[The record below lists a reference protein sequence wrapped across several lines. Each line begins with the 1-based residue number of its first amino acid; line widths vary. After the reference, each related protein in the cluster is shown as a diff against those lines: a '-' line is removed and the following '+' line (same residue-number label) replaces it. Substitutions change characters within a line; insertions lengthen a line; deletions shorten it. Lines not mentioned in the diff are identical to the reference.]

1 MAIDRTEVRQLPR
14 AMALAVASA
23 VPFIS
28 TPMPTEG
35 EASHSADAWDPRAP
49 DPEISPDGPTWL
61 TDPVFG
67 CTRIKLRY
75 CGNLSPFDLEFV
87 GMENNLVKVRDG
99 MQQKL
104 GPLSSLQAIPPTW
117 KGDVVTSFSLGET
130 YGKLY
135 KIREFDSEFCVLR
148 GYGQRPGRSEK
159 NFRVSTHE
167 LAQIFPPAK

>member
-1 MAIDRTEVRQLPR
+1 
-14 AMALAVASA
+14 
-23 VPFIS
+23 
-28 TPMPTEG
+28 MPTEG

>member
-1 MAIDRTEVRQLPR
+1 MAIESGEVQQPLR
-14 AMALAVASA
+14 AIAPAVASA

-35 EASHSADAWDPRAP
+35 ETSHSADAWDPCAP

-67 CTRIKLRY
+67 RTRIKLQYRR
-75 CGNLSPFDLEFV
+75 NPSLFDLEFL
-87 GMENNLVKVRDG
+87 GMENDLVKIRDG
-99 MQQKL
+99 MKQKSV
-104 GPLSSLQAIPPTW
+104 PLPSLEAIPPTS
-117 KGDVVTSFSLGET
+117 KDGVVTSFSLGET

-135 KIREFDSEFCVLR
+135 KIREFGSEFCILR

-159 NFRVSTHE
+159 NFHVITCE
-167 LAQIFPPAK
+167 LAQVFPPA